1 MYSQERA
8 NDVKTSVFLVSAYCG
23 LTFFVA
29 AFLTGF
35 DADFGC
41 FASARV
47 SLASWAANKAL
58 NLLRASSVAFNA
70 YFLFVQNER
79 LTVCDRAST
88 LLHSYFA
95 WSVVKPTG
103 RRCPLYSDLHQQ
115 AVNQCIAQRIRRP

>member
-1 MYSQERA
+1 MHSQERA

-70 YFLFVQNER
+70 YFLLVQNER
-79 LTVCDRAST
+79 PTVCDRAST

-103 RRCPLYSDLHQQ
+103 PALPAVFRFASTGSQLVYCPVD
-115 AVNQCIAQRIRRP
+115 

>member
-1 MYSQERA
+1 MYSQKRA
-8 NDVKTSVFLVSAYCG
+8 NDVKTSVFLVSAYCD

-29 AFLTGF
+29 AFLTVF

-70 YFLFVQNER
+70 YFLLVQNER
-79 LTVCDRAST
+79 LTACDRAST
-88 LLHSYFA
+88 L
-95 WSVVKPTG
+95 
-103 RRCPLYSDLHQQ
+103 
-115 AVNQCIAQRIRRP
+115 

>member
-1 MYSQERA
+1 
-8 NDVKTSVFLVSAYCG
+8 
-23 LTFFVA
+23 LTFFVD
-29 AFLTGF
+29 AFMTVF

-70 YFLFVQNER
+70 YFLLVQNER
-79 LTVCDRAST
+79 LTMCGRDST
-88 LLHSYFA
+88 LLHFYFA

-103 RRCPLYSDLHQQ
+103 PELP
-115 AVNQCIAQRIRRP
+115 AVFRFISAGSQ

>member
-1 MYSQERA
+1 MHSQGRA
-8 NDVKTSVFLVSAYCG
+8 NDVKISAFPVSAYCG
-23 LTFFVA
+23 LAFFVA
-29 AFLTGF
+29 AFLTVF

-47 SLASWAANKAL
+47 SLASWATNKAL

-70 YFLFVQNER
+70 YFLLVQNER

-103 RRCPLYSDLHQQ
+103 PALPAVFRFTSTGSQLVYCPAD
-115 AVNQCIAQRIRRP
+115 